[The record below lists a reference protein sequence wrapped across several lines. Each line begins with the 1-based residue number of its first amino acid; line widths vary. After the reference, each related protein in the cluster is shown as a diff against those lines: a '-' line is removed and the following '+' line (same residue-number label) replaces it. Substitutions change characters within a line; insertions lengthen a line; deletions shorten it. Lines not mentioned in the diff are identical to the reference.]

1 MRYFITCGHL
11 SLLTYQNSSQLW
23 GVLLNPQVAILPEA
37 FNESFPQ
44 PDMHV
49 VTQRPSLDPRFMKSS
64 VQHSAGRCQIKCQKI
79 FQRVFLLMSDDLCVE
94 LVSEW
99 DEAKV
104 IQVDTPT

>member
-1 MRYFITCGHL
+1 MR
-11 SLLTYQNSSQLW
+11 SAS
-23 GVLLNPQVAILPEA
+23 NPQVVILPEA

-64 VQHSAGRCQIKCQKI
+64 VQHSAGRCQIKCQQI
-79 FQRVFLLMSDDLCVE
+79 LQLVFLLVTDGLCAE

-104 IQVDTPT
+104 IQVNTPT

>member
-1 MRYFITCGHL
+1 M
-11 SLLTYQNSSQLW
+11 
-23 GVLLNPQVAILPEA
+23 LLNPQVVILPEA

-44 PDMHV
+44 PGMHV

-64 VQHSAGRCQIKCQKI
+64 VQHSAGRCQIKCQQI
-79 FQRVFLLMSDDLCVE
+79 FGKLVFLLVTDDLCVE